1 MCFLPPRNQSETLTQ
16 NYRRLGLTAR
26 LNAMTGGNED
36 TSLTPS
42 QRAKKDSL
50 SLDKA
55 KFATELNTATV
66 RVERAPDG
74 SITRVIHAPITKS
87 NPLND
92 PLNDLSDTEDVTEI
106 MQGID
111 EQVQHVQEH
120 QTEVVRRLERQAKEA
135 EARPRRAR
143 KLSAKEGEWI
153 QKLTDRW
160 GEDYKAMRRD
170 RVLNVMQQS
179 EGDLRRRVM
188 RWRQLE
194 REGP

>member
-1 MCFLPPRNQSETLTQ
+1 
-16 NYRRLGLTAR
+16 
-26 LNAMTGGNED
+26 MTGGNED

-55 KFATELNTATV
+55 KVATELDTATV

-74 SITRVIHAPITKS
+74 SITRVIHAPITKP

-92 PLNDLSDTEDVTEI
+92 PLNDLSDTEDVTKV

-120 QTEVVRRLERQAKEA
+120 QTEVVKRLERQVKEA

-143 KLSAKEGEWI
+143 KPSSKEGEWI

-179 EGDLRRRVM
+179 EGDLRRRIM

-194 REGP
+194 MEGH